1 MLSNWDKSFDLVIHS
16 EGGFTN
22 DLRDPGNKL
31 PDGREGSTNLGLTQK
46 NWEAHL
52 GRQVTQDDMKALTTE
67 DVKPLYK
74 KDYWDAVKG
83 DDLPSGV
90 DYAVFDFAINAGAGQ
105 ARKMIQKALGV
116 TPDGAIGPKTMKAI
130 QDADADELLTK
141 FSQAKEDFYKS
152 LPTFQTYGKGWLRR
166 VAEVQT
172 SAQSMIA

>member
-1 MLSNWDKSFDLVIHS
+1 MLSNWDKSFELVIHH

-22 DLRDPGNKL
+22 DQRDPGNKL
-31 PDGREGSTNLGLTQK
+31 PDGRQGSTNLGLTQK
-46 NWEAHL
+46 NWEAHV
-52 GRQVTQDDMKALTTE
+52 GQQVTQDDMKALTQE
-67 DVKPLYK
+67 DVKPIYK
-74 KDYWDAVKG
+74 KNYWDAVKG

-90 DYAVFDFAINAGAGQ
+90 DYAMFDLAINSGPNRAVKVLQ
-105 ARKMIQKALGV
+105 TALQV

-130 QDADADELLTK
+130 QDADAEELLTK

-152 LPTFQTYGKGWLRR
+152 LPTFTTYGKGWLRR